1 MMLES
6 FLSADLSLLRLF
18 NSGNSV
24 YFDALVPILTS
35 GLTWI
40 PLYVALFYLVVK
52 NHETMAQIGLI
63 VGAALVCV
71 LLAGGVGD
79 FIVKPMVGRLRPCND
94 PMIKMQLN
102 LIPGTLSESYSFFS
116 SHAANTF
123 SLAVFFSLLVRDK
136 LFTTVMILWALLNCW
151 TRLYL
156 GVHYPSDILCGIIYG
171 SFVGII
177 VYVVFYKL
185 FYKFNIKFQYISSQ
199 YTASGYAKADIDV
212 VVATLVLTIAAVTL
226 WAFGDIMI

>member
-63 VGAALVCV
+63 VGAAAVCV

-123 SLAVFFSLLVRDK
+123 SLAMFFSLLVRDK
-136 LFTTVMILWALLNCW
+136 LFTAMMFLWALLNCW

-156 GVHYPSDILCGIIYG
+156 GVHYPSDILCGMIYG

>member
-1 MMLES
+1 MLECI
-6 FLSADLSLLRLF
+6 LSADLSLLRFF

-24 YFDALVPILTS
+24 YFDALVPMLTS

-40 PLYVALFYLVVK
+40 PLYIALFYLVVK

-63 VGAALVCV
+63 VATAVVCV
-71 LLAGGVGD
+71 CLAGGIGD

-94 PMIKMQLN
+94 PMVKAQLN
-102 LIPGTLSESYSFFS
+102 LVVGTLSESYSFFS

-123 SLAVFFSLLVRDK
+123 SLAMFFSLLVRDR
-136 LFTTVMILWALLNCW
+136 LFTIVMFLWALLNCW

-156 GVHYPSDILCGIIYG
+156 GVHYPSDILCGMLYG
-171 SFVGII
+171 SLVGVV
-177 VYVVFYKL
+177 VYLAFYKL

-212 VVATLVLTIAAVTL
+212 VVATLVFTIAIVAL
-226 WAFGDIMI
+226 LAFGDISI